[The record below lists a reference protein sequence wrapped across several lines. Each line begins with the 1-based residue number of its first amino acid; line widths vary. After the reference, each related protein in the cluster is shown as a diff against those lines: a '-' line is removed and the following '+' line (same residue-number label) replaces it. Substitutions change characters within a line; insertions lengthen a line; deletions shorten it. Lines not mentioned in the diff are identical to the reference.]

1 MSTTTEMIHRG
12 GVRSSNLELYR
23 IICMLMIVAHHYV
36 VNSGLTGQ
44 DSPMALNPNSSN
56 TIFLYLFGLW
66 GKTGINCFLMIT
78 GYFMCKSS
86 ISVRKFVKLI
96 LWIYLYKVII
106 YGVFL
111 ATGHDTIS
119 LKRLIQ
125 VIMPV
130 WGFNTNFTS
139 CFIGFWLTIPFWN
152 ILVKNM
158 TKRQHEVLLCLLLS
172 MYTFLGSLPGFG
184 VSMNYVT
191 WFGIIYLIASY
202 IRLYTMEIY
211 DNKKVWASVSIIT
224 IILAIASILTSHIFL
239 RKGEA
244 LFLSDSN
251 KIFAVAIAVT
261 TFLWFKNMNISYS
274 KLINTIG
281 GSTFGVLLIHANSDA
296 MRQWLWKDTV
306 DCVGHYNMP
315 FWQFAG
321 FSIGVVLAIF
331 FICTIIDI
339 IRIKLFEEPF
349 FKWYDKEPRFQR
361 LAAFLSK

>member
-1 MSTTTEMIHRG
+1 
-12 GVRSSNLELYR
+12 
-23 IICMLMIVAHHYV
+23 MIVAHHYV

-152 ILVKNM
+152 ILVKTM

-191 WFGIIYLIASY
+191 WFGIIYLIHLFY
-202 IRLYTMEIY
+202 I
-211 DNKKVWASVSIIT
+211 
-224 IILAIASILTSHIFL
+224 
-239 RKGEA
+239 
-244 LFLSDSN
+244 
-251 KIFAVAIAVT
+251 
-261 TFLWFKNMNISYS
+261 
-274 KLINTIG
+274 
-281 GSTFGVLLIHANSDA
+281 
-296 MRQWLWKDTV
+296 
-306 DCVGHYNMP
+306 
-315 FWQFAG
+315 
-321 FSIGVVLAIF
+321 
-331 FICTIIDI
+331 
-339 IRIKLFEEPF
+339 
-349 FKWYDKEPRFQR
+349 
-361 LAAFLSK
+361 